1 MRHKVAG
8 WKLGRNTA
16 HRRSLLR
23 NLVTS
28 LIVEERI
35 ETTIPKA
42 KAMRP
47 HVEKM
52 ITLGKKGDLAARRQ
66 AASYLMT
73 NEAVSKIFDTV
84 APRFGDRS
92 GGYTRIVRT
101 AWRKGDGAEKAFI
114 ELLGSEQVIDEKRQK
129 RAEIRAKRAEEN
141 RKAMEHADEEAQ
153 AQKDMAA
160 NEAEGKTE
168 GSDSDSG
175 KDK

>member
-8 WKLGRNTA
+8 YKLGRTTS
-16 HRRSLLR
+16 HRRAMLR
-23 NLVTS
+23 NMVTS
-28 LIVEERI
+28 IIMEERI
-35 ETTIPKA
+35 ETTVIKA
-42 KAMRP
+42 KAVRP
-47 HVEKM
+47 SVEKM

-73 NEAVSKIFDTV
+73 PESVTKLFDTV
-84 APRFGDRS
+84 APRFGDRK

-141 RKAMEHADEEAQ
+141 RKAMEHADQEAQ
-153 AQKDMAA
+153 MQKDIAA
-160 NEAEGKTE
+160 DESEGKTQ
-168 GSDSDSG
+168 GSD
-175 KDK
+175 KKE